1 MPRKR
6 LPPGPLAQKV
16 FKAIIEVGPRDLESV
31 SRISGIP
38 YYKVVQVF
46 HRAIENFNIRV
57 LASANIHALGLSTAF
72 FEAQPSKEFRSVA
85 FQAFQ
90 TLNSLMGLH
99 VNAVDMRSLVGSLYI
114 PRDEKG
120 YAYLKLFDR
129 LKDEGFLESYWA
141 ETFSNK
147 LRYSMR
153 PEYFDWNK
161 GVYSF
166 TWESLSDR
174 DPEDPIMVSSES
186 LADKLDLLIIKE
198 LEIDAM
204 ISFKEISAN
213 LQRKDKVQASDRLLM
228 YHFKQHVISRRLLGR
243 YKVFLPPVKTL
254 AIDYVVSVKKENRD
268 AYLRLIRRIPYLS
281 IELTD
286 DFHNYHVA
294 IFNVPFSEYMDFVGY
309 YYKNV
314 VPLTE
319 SIRGHIGIPGLRIS
333 YTIPFELYDEKQG
346 WVYDYKKD
354 AQKVLEA
361 ANKLLGEKQKNSTG
375 GS

>member
-46 HRAIENFNIRV
+46 HRAVENFNIRV

-72 FEAQPSKEFRSVA
+72 FEAQPTKEFSDVA

-90 TLNSLMGLH
+90 SLSSLMGLH
-99 VNAVDMRSLVGSLYI
+99 VNAVDMRSFVGLLYI

-129 LKDEGFLESYWA
+129 LRDEGFLESYWA

-174 DPEDPIMVSSES
+174 DPEDPIMVSKES

-198 LEIDAM
+198 LEINAM
-204 ISFKEISAN
+204 ISFKDISLN

-228 YHFKQHVISRRLLGR
+228 YHFKQHVIPRRLLGR

-254 AIDYVVSVKKENRD
+254 VIDYVVSVKKESRD

-281 IELTD
+281 IELFD
-286 DFHNYHVA
+286 DSHNYHVA
-294 IFNVPFSEYMDFVGY
+294 MFNVPFGEYMDFVGY

-319 SIRGHIGIPGLRIS
+319 SIRGHIGVPGLRIF
-333 YTIPFELYDEKQG
+333 YTIPFELYDEEQG

-354 AQKVLEA
+354 AQRILEV
-361 ANKLLGEKQKNSTG
+361 ANKILSEKKNSTSG
-375 GS
+375 G

>member
-1 MPRKR
+1 
-6 LPPGPLAQKV
+6 
-16 FKAIIEVGPRDLESV
+16 
-31 SRISGIP
+31 
-38 YYKVVQVF
+38 
-46 HRAIENFNIRV
+46 
-57 LASANIHALGLSTAF
+57 
-72 FEAQPSKEFRSVA
+72 
-85 FQAFQ
+85 
-90 TLNSLMGLH
+90 
-99 VNAVDMRSLVGSLYI
+99 
-114 PRDEKG
+114 
-120 YAYLKLFDR
+120 
-129 LKDEGFLESYWA
+129 
-141 ETFSNK
+141 
-147 LRYSMR
+147 MR